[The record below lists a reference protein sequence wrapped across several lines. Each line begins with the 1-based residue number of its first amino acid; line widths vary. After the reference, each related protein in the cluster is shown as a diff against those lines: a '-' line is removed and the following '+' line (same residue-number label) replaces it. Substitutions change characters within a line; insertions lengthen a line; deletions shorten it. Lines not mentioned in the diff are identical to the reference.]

1 MESSPLDRWGF
12 PENCFITLLPKEEV
26 ITMSMK
32 PENVG
37 MESIIECAQQL
48 IDKNVLLR
56 ILTVL
61 EVSGSFS
68 NM

>member
-1 MESSPLDRWGF
+1 M
-12 PENCFITLLPKEEV
+12 

-37 MESIIECAQQL
+37 MESIIERAQQL

>member
-1 MESSPLDRWGF
+1 
-12 PENCFITLLPKEEV
+12 
-26 ITMSMK
+26 MSMK